1 MQGFANK
8 TGRVDNN
15 GLRLEIPM
23 LDKPLFVE
31 VTARKVMI
39 EYVPQSYLDVASECR
54 VLPWGPWLALPER
67 SLGES
72 EKHSRTKT
80 LTHAVTLLYHI
91 VHIYNSHCH
100 MPLTSKFTEGKTR
113 QMHKCKRRLKT
124 EHIVYFSNQLLPG
137 PLALRRATTASA
149 SCYC

>member
-67 SLGES
+67 SPREIRHSVGVLLGGVG
-72 EKHSRTKT
+72 HVLR
-80 LTHAVTLLYHI
+80 
-91 VHIYNSHCH
+91 
-100 MPLTSKFTEGKTR
+100 F
-113 QMHKCKRRLKT
+113 
-124 EHIVYFSNQLLPG
+124 
-137 PLALRRATTASA
+137 ALRRVELEALFTLETSYSLQRQLLLLALGVQRA
-149 SCYC
+149 KDQRVTVNVMCYLSSTKPTLT

>member
-15 GLRLEIPM
+15 GLRLEIHIP
-23 LDKPLFVE
+23 DKPLFVE

-39 EYVPQSYLDVASECR
+39 EYYVPQSYLDVASECR

-100 MPLTSKFTEGKTR
+100 MPLTSKFTEDQTNVR
-113 QMHKCKRRLKT
+113 EDRTLNILFT
-124 EHIVYFSNQLLPG
+124 
-137 PLALRRATTASA
+137 LATSYYPALSPSRPPS
-149 SCYC
+149 SDN